1 MIFGFRVAIRYL
13 LSGGGQTILM
23 VSLVMIGVTA
33 YTFITATV
41 QGVQSNVIDSTLGS
55 SSHVTIE
62 PWDRLPVLI
71 AEAENILPT
80 TVQGQ
85 QRDKVITDWKSVLER
100 IEGLPGIVAVS
111 PSVVGS
117 GFAIRGT
124 QLRPISIKGGF
135 TEEVNGIVDLRK
147 DLTAGSFLLDSGGCV
162 IGVTLARKLNLGIG
176 DKFRIQSE
184 KLDIASFQV
193 RGIVY
198 AGTPAFDETNVFVYL
213 PDAQRLLRKTGAITS
228 IETKLY
234 DLWDADKLADRIQDR
249 TGLEAKPWNRENGQI
264 MSLITSQNLA
274 TGVIRAF
281 ALLSVAVGIASV
293 LNVTVTQ
300 KSKEIGILKSM
311 GARGINITSTFV
323 ALGGLI
329 GVVGGIFGAIL
340 SYASTVLVGGLTK
353 AAPKGTPSF
362 TMDFRPEY
370 IWQAVAVAIVVAM
383 LGAIIPS
390 RKAARLDP
398 VEAIRA

>member
-1 MIFGFRVAIRYL
+1 
-13 LSGGGQTILM
+13 
-23 VSLVMIGVTA
+23 
-33 YTFITATV
+33 
-41 QGVQSNVIDSTLGS
+41 
-55 SSHVTIE
+55 
-62 PWDRLPVLI
+62 
-71 AEAENILPT
+71 
-80 TVQGQ
+80 
-85 QRDKVITDWKSVLER
+85 
-100 IEGLPGIVAVS
+100 
-111 PSVVGS
+111 
-117 GFAIRGT
+117 
-124 QLRPISIKGGF
+124 
-135 TEEVNGIVDLRK
+135 
-147 DLTAGSFLLDSGGCV
+147 
-162 IGVTLARKLNLGIG
+162 
-176 DKFRIQSE
+176 
-184 KLDIASFQV
+184 LDIASFQV

>member
-147 DLTAGSFLLDSGGCV
+147 DLTVGSFLLDSGGCV

-293 LNVTVTQ
+293 LNVTVT
-300 KSKEIGILKSM
+300 
-311 GARGINITSTFV
+311 
-323 ALGGLI
+323 
-329 GVVGGIFGAIL
+329 
-340 SYASTVLVGGLTK
+340 
-353 AAPKGTPSF
+353 
-362 TMDFRPEY
+362 
-370 IWQAVAVAIVVAM
+370 
-383 LGAIIPS
+383 
-390 RKAARLDP
+390 
-398 VEAIRA
+398 

>member
-1 MIFGFRVAIRYL
+1 MIFGIRLAIRYL
-13 LSGGGQTILM
+13 ISGGGQTILM
-23 VSLVMIGVTA
+23 VCLVMIGVTA

-62 PWDRLPVLI
+62 PWDRLPLLISAGDDVL
-71 AEAENILPT
+71 PM
-80 TVQGQ
+80 TVKGQ
-85 QRDKVITDWKSVLER
+85 QRDKVITDWKSVIKR

-111 PSVVGS
+111 PTVVGS

-124 QLRPISIKGGF
+124 QLRPISIKGGY
-135 TEEVNGIVDLRK
+135 TEEMNGIVDLRE
-147 DLTAGSFLLDSGGCV
+147 DLTDGAFQMDSGGCV
-162 IGVTLARKLNLGIG
+162 IGVTLAKKLSLGVG

-184 KLDIASFQV
+184 KLDVASFQV

-198 AGTPAFDETNVFVYL
+198 AGTPAFDETTVFVDLY
-213 PDAQRLLRKTGAITS
+213 DAQRLLDKTGAITA
-228 IETKLY
+228 IEMKLD
-234 DLWDADKLADRIQDR
+234 DLWAAEKLAERIQDR

-300 KSKEIGILKSM
+300 KSREIGIVKSM
-311 GARGINITSTFV
+311 GATAINITSTFV

-329 GVVGGIFGAIL
+329 GVVGGIFGAVL
-340 SYASTVLVGGLTK
+340 SYASTSVIGSASK
-353 AAPKGTPSF
+353 AAPKGSPSF
-362 TMDFRPEY
+362 SMDFRPEY
-370 IWQAVAVAIVVAM
+370 IWQAVAVAVIVAM
-383 LGAIIPS
+383 IGAIIPA
-390 RKAARLDP
+390 RKGAP
-398 VEAIRA
+398 